1 MKKKLSIGGAITL
14 AIMLATVTFIMTM
27 IYAQKTFD
35 SRVYNIRE
43 RETMYSKIAEVDQLV
58 RRDFYT
64 DIDEEGVSD
73 GMVRGYLAGLGDA
86 NARYMTA
93 AEYRE
98 SLGTTEGKNV
108 GIGIV
113 PTQDASGYLRI
124 TEVQAD
130 SPAALNELAVGDLIV
145 KIDDLA
151 VTLDNYE
158 EAVAALSGEAGT
170 IVELTVHHES
180 IERTVT
186 LTRRRVETP
195 TVTTRT
201 VGENAAIGYLR
212 ISDFTNDTYN
222 EFASALT
229 SLINANITGLV
240 LDVRSL
246 AKDDA
251 DSVTEMLEIADRLVG
266 SGRMLSAVYHDGTTE
281 VLGTSNDVQLN
292 LPMSILIDEK
302 TAGAA
307 ELLAQILH
315 DFGKAKIVGGTSAGH
330 CSMTETVT
338 LADGSAVRIT
348 TALYVPPVSE
358 SFEGTG
364 VKPDFDVALTAEQ
377 AENLFSLDEM
387 TDPQLRKAIEA
398 AGGIARQEISSAP
411 AEAEE
416 PESGTNSAA
425 DESEAEGDIVI
436 IADEESGS
444 EAQSDAPED

>member
-93 AEYRE
+93 AEYRD

-108 GIGIV
+108 GIGAV
-113 PTQDASGYLRI
+113 LTQDASGYLRI

-145 KIDDLA
+145 KIGDLA
-151 VTLDNYE
+151 VTTDNYD

-170 IVELTVHHES
+170 TVDLTVHHES
-180 IERTVT
+180 TERTVT

-195 TVTTRT
+195 TVTSVTL
-201 VGENAAIGYLR
+201 GEGAATGYLR
-212 ISDFTNDTYN
+212 ISDFTAETYN

-229 SLINANITGLV
+229 SLINANVTGLV
-240 LDVRSL
+240 IDVRSL

-251 DSVTEMLEIADRLVG
+251 DSVTEMLETADRLVG
-266 SGRMLSAVYHDGTTE
+266 SGTLLSAVYHNGTTE

-292 LPMSILIDEK
+292 LPVSILIDEK
-302 TAGAA
+302 TAGAG
-307 ELLAQILH
+307 ELLAQILR
-315 DFGKAKIVGGTSAGH
+315 DFGKAKIVGVASAGH

-358 SFEGTG
+358 SFEGVG
-364 VKPDFDVALTAEQ
+364 VKPDFEVALTAEQ
-377 AENLFSLDEM
+377 AENLFSLDEL

-398 AGGIARQEISSAP
+398 AGGIARQEITAQP
-411 AEAEE
+411 AETEE
-416 PESGTNSAA
+416 PESDTT
-425 DESEAEGDIVI
+425 DETENAEDEGEIEVVS
-436 IADEESGS
+436 DEESDS
-444 EAQSDAPED
+444 ETQSDTAED